1 MKYYLLPL
9 TAVLITVSTSTLAE
23 TAYVIDKLLVGVH
36 QEEDLGSA
44 IVKVLPTGTKLEVLL
59 RKGEIAQIKDPDGV
73 TGWVDAAYLMQSAP
87 AADLL
92 EQLKLDK
99 QALADHV
106 KALEAS
112 KATPGGAPGAVDAL
126 TNENT
131 ELKSQLSAQ
140 KLKNSEIEA
149 ALTEFRKNAA
159 ATPGGGTVAAEL
171 RGANLKLKQE
181 LQKTQDTVDQLRAE
195 QTDASVVE
203 NARRTIS
210 QVSSE
215 LLVGFG
221 VLLVACFTGGIYLMD
236 YMSRRRHGG
245 FRV

>member
-1 MKYYLLPL
+1 MKHYLFPL
-9 TAVLITVSTSTLAE
+9 TAVLITASTSTLAE

-44 IVKVLPTGTKLEVLL
+44 IVKVLPTGTKLEVLV
-59 RKGEIAQIKDPDGV
+59 RKGEIAQIKDPDGI
-73 TGWVDAAYLMQSAP
+73 TGWVDSAYLMQSAP

-99 QALADHV
+99 QALAGRIKV
-106 KALEAS
+106 LEAS
-112 KATPGGAPGAVDAL
+112 AATPGGAPGIVDAL

-149 ALTEFRKNAA
+149 ALSEFRKSASSS
-159 ATPGGGTVAAEL
+159 PGSGTVAAEL
-171 RGANLKLKQE
+171 REANLKLKQE
-181 LQKTQDTVDQLRAE
+181 LQQTQDALDQLRTE
-195 QTDASVVE
+195 QTDASVIE
-203 NARRTIS
+203 NARLTIGR
-210 QVSSE
+210 VSSKV
-215 LLVGFG
+215 LVGLG
-221 VLLVACFTGGIYLMD
+221 ILLIASFAGGIYLMD
-236 YMSRRRHGG
+236 YLSRRRHGG